1 MRRTSDKHKKW
12 MLHIQNQ
19 WPNQHASSD
28 PLVCSW
34 FEDRMLCAFE
44 WQTQSMSSDILLSR
58 QRDAEPYLDYLKSSN
73 LTALLGDG
81 VSWLLLDAEGFVM
94 GLDSSEAMR
103 SQLCELGIEAGFSF
117 SKALIGTTAFSL
129 AKKANAL
136 ALMQRHEA
144 YKKALH
150 DFAAVCAP
158 VRNHTGGFFLMVMLD
173 KHVENA
179 LAKAQVQVE
188 RLTSHESKNL
198 RNVTLFESVLDA
210 MPDMVCVFG
219 LDGAVQY
226 LNRTARNLVRHGMV
240 FVNGFAAFS
249 LHAFFGE
256 ALSETL
262 NASSPQ
268 SRISVDIQRRHT
280 NGICICFAKITVKSL
295 RDISWRR
302 TVMKQI
308 LGKDGYINKVL
319 AQRGNGGLR
328 MLISTEVGSGEHYLV
343 NYIASQL
350 PDKELNTLDCLAGF
364 TQHGICDIIKSRF
377 LRHLLNANGH
387 ILCLEN
393 IELLAP
399 DLQSLLLNVLS
410 SCVITDEN
418 GQHQVFSVDLIAC
431 ASPEFDW
438 SSSHLGRLLYLKLSM
453 AQLDLK
459 PLSADKSRLQA
470 TLLLMLEKLSAQ
482 ENVVLTMDDKAREVL
497 LEYHWPGNFLEAFQV
512 IENAVARC
520 EQGVIAAKDLP
531 ERMKIKNSKEFGAT
545 NFADAERSIIANA
558 WREHHGQVANV
569 AKALGLSRTTLWR
582 KMKKLNLNRQS
593 LTECV

>member
-19 WPNQHASSD
+19 WPNQHGSSD
-28 PLVCSW
+28 PLVSSW
-34 FEDRMLCAFE
+34 FEDRMLCAFD
-44 WQTQSMSSDILLSR
+44 WQMQSMSSDIFLSR

-94 GLDSSEAMR
+94 GLDGSEAMK
-103 SQLCELGIEAGFSF
+103 SQLCELGIETGFSF
-117 SKALIGTTAFSL
+117 SKALIGTTAFSM
-129 AKKANAL
+129 AKNTNAL
-136 ALMQRHEA
+136 ALMQCHEA

-158 VRNHTGGFFLMVMLD
+158 VRNHAGNFFLMVMLD

-179 LAKAQVQVE
+179 LVKVQAQVE
-188 RLTSHESKNL
+188 KLTSHESQNL
-198 RNVTLFESVLDA
+198 KNVTLFESVLDA
-210 MPDMVCVFG
+210 MPGMVCVFG

-226 LNRTARNLVRHGMV
+226 LNRTARNLVHNGMV
-240 FVNGFAAFS
+240 FVDGFAAFS
-249 LHAFFGE
+249 LSTFFGE
-256 ALSETL
+256 ASRETL

-268 SRISVDIQRRHT
+268 SSISVDIQRQYTDGH
-280 NGICICFAKITVKSL
+280 CICFAEFTVKNL
-295 RDISWRR
+295 RDMSWRR

-319 AQRGNGGLR
+319 AQRGKGGLR
-328 MLISTEVGSGEHYLV
+328 LLISAEVGSGENYLTE
-343 NYIASQL
+343 YIASQL
-350 PDKELNTLDCLAGF
+350 ADKELNTLDCLAGF
-364 TQHGICDIIKSRF
+364 TQRGMCDVIKSRF
-377 LRHLLNANGH
+377 LCHLLNANGH
-387 ILCLEN
+387 ILFLEN

-431 ASPEFDW
+431 TSPGFDW
-438 SSSHLGRLLYLKLSM
+438 DSSHLGRLLYLKLSM

-459 PLSADKSRLQA
+459 PLSADKSRLHA
-470 TLLLMLEKLSAQ
+470 ALLLMLEKLSAQ
-482 ENVVLTMDDKAREVL
+482 EGVIITMDDMAREVL

-512 IENAVARC
+512 LENAVACC
-520 EQGVIAAKDLP
+520 EQGVITKKDLP
-531 ERMKIKNSKEFGAT
+531 ERMKIKKPKEFGAT
-545 NFADAERSIIANA
+545 NFVDAERSIIANA
-558 WREHHGQVANV
+558 LREHHGQVAHV

-593 LTECV
+593 LG